1 MYLARN
7 LTSKSLPDIG
17 REFGGKNHATV
28 IHAIKKIEALMFA
41 DPKFATEVKMLEAK
55 FSA

>member
-1 MYLARN
+1 MYIAKN

-28 IHAIKKIEALMFA
+28 IHAIKKVEQLILDDSEFAGDVRSIEESL
-41 DPKFATEVKMLEAK
+41 
-55 FSA
+55 S